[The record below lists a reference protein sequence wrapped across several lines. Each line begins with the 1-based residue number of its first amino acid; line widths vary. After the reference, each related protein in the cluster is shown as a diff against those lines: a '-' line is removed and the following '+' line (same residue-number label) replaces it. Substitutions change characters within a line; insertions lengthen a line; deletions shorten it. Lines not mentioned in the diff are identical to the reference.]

1 MHVNLRAF
9 DARAGFRGIVAIGL
23 VLVLGLVFGRPA
35 VIAALSV
42 VFISIADSPGPLG
55 GAIEVSGGIH
65 AAPLRR
71 HIGRLGVW
79 GERVACG
86 DLNLPRYAWVRAS
99 AGLWSGASDAG
110 ITIELLANCNVSHGE
125 FNDPRAVLA

>member
-1 MHVNLRAF
+1 MHVNLKAF
-9 DARAGFRGIVAIGL
+9 DARAGFRGIVASGL

-42 VFISIADSPGPLG
+42 VFISIIDSPGPLR
-55 GAIEVSGGIH
+55 ERLSSGGIY

-86 DLNLPRYAWVRAS
+86 DLNLPRNACVRAS
-99 AGLWSGASDAG
+99 VGLWSGASDAG
-110 ITIELLANCNVSHGE
+110 ITSELLANCNVSHGR
-125 FNDPRAVLA
+125 FNHPWAVRA